1 MGYKDFTKIEL
12 AEILGIIQAA
22 LACKSEQDVITVTG
36 KIMNLVSADMGVCA
50 LGEID
55 SGRLLKVANHNWPA
69 EWAMMYTAEELYKR
83 DPVFLFNYDH
93 YKSFEWKDATDRFS
107 ERPNRDIM
115 NRASEFR
122 IKYGISSGICG
133 GGSKGSI
140 FSFASDRN
148 RFSSHHL
155 KILDILTPH
164 IHQALVKTLDTQTK
178 SDICLSNREKEVLC
192 WMREGKTNWEIS
204 MILNISERTVKFHVQ
219 NIERKLNAVNKA
231 HAIAIA
237 MDCGLVL

>member
-1 MGYKDFTKIEL
+1 MVYKDFTKREL
-12 AEILGIIQAA
+12 AEILDIIQAA

-36 KIMNLVSADMGVCA
+36 KIMGLVSADMGVCA

-55 SGRLLKVANHNWPA
+55 SGRLLKVANHNWPT
-69 EWAMMYTAEELYKR
+69 EWAIMYTGEELYKK
-83 DPVFLFNYDH
+83 DPVFLFNYEPCT
-93 YKSFEWKDATDRFS
+93 SVEWKDATERFS
-107 ERPNRDIM
+107 GSPNKDIM
-115 NRASEFR
+115 SRACEFR
-122 IKYGISSGICG
+122 LKYGISSGICG
-133 GGSKGSI
+133 GSSKGSI
-140 FSFASDRN
+140 FSFASERN

-155 KILDILTPH
+155 KILDLLTPH
-164 IHQALVKTLDTQTK
+164 IHQALVKTLDAQTK
-178 SDICLSNREKEVLC
+178 ADIDLSNREKEVLC

-237 MDCGLVL
+237 MDNGLVV